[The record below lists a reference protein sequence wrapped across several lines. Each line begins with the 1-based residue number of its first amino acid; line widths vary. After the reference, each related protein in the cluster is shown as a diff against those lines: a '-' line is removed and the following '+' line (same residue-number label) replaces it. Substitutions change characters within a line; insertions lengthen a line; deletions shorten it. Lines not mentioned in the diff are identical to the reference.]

1 MKKDWKLTV
10 MDAKLLAHLNYLLL
24 FLKLRVH
31 YGLSFI
37 RSAGNT
43 LLGFNQAMEEIM
55 STDNLKSENVSDL
68 PLGKRANAAQS
79 EERNTERHIRR
90 PMSEQMKLML
100 LGTLVF
106 FFFMIFLMASIKNPD
121 LYQIDKETLII
132 INQAFNALVLLT
144 IPFLLG
150 MLGAV
155 SRILIAGLNV
165 VNQSSLILSSGLMA
179 TFSWIGIKSGVLLAI
194 VAPHFEKQGIPP
206 EGIVSSPSNFYTMA
220 LVAVLVG
227 MFSTNLY
234 LFINQKV
241 EQLTQKSNNENPNRV
256 AGGI

>member
-1 MKKDWKLTV
+1 MRTNK
-10 MDAKLLAHLNYLLL
+10 
-24 FLKLRVH
+24 
-31 YGLSFI
+31 
-37 RSAGNT
+37 

-55 STDNLKSENVSDL
+55 SADNLKNEKVSNL
-68 PLGKRANAAQS
+68 PVGKQANTTQS
-79 EERNTERHIRR
+79 EEKNTERHIRR
-90 PMSEQMKLML
+90 PMSEQMKLMY
-100 LGTLVF
+100 LGTLVSF
-106 FFFMIFLMASIKNPD
+106 VFMIFVMATIKNPD
-121 LYQIDKETLII
+121 LYKIDKETLIL

-155 SRILIAGLNV
+155 SRILISGLKV
-165 VNQSSLILSSGLMA
+165 ANQTSLILSSGLMA

-194 VAPHFEKQGIPP
+194 VAPHLEKQGIPP

-220 LVAVLVG
+220 LVAVSVG

-241 EQLTQKSNNENPNRV
+241 EQLTQKSNKENPNKSMQPT
-256 AGGI
+256 ANASAD

>member
-1 MKKDWKLTV
+1 M
-10 MDAKLLAHLNYLLL
+10 
-24 FLKLRVH
+24 
-31 YGLSFI
+31 
-37 RSAGNT
+37 SA
-43 LLGFNQAMEEIM
+43 
-55 STDNLKSENVSDL
+55 DNLNNEKVSNL
-68 PLGKRANAAQS
+68 PLGKQANTAQS
-79 EERNTERHIRR
+79 EEKNTERHFVRH
-90 PMSEQMKLML
+90 PMHEKMKLML

-106 FFFMIFLMASIKNPD
+106 FVLIIFFMASIKNPG
-121 LYQIDKETLII
+121 LYQIDKDTLIL

-165 VNQSSLILSSGLMA
+165 VNQTSLILSSGLMA

-194 VAPHFEKQGIPP
+194 VAPHLEKQGIPP

-241 EQLTQKSNNENPNRV
+241 EQLTQKSIKENPNE
-256 AGGI
+256 ALGIK

>member
-1 MKKDWKLTV
+1 MIFSEQAIYVPQT
-10 MDAKLLAHLNYLLL
+10 AQ
-24 FLKLRVH
+24 R
-31 YGLSFI
+31 I
-37 RSAGNT
+37 NT
-43 LLGFNQAMEEIM
+43 RTLGFNQAIEEMM
-55 STDNLKSENVSDL
+55 SADNLNNEKVSSL
-68 PLGKRANAAQS
+68 PLGKQANTAHS
-79 EERNTERHIRR
+79 EEKNTERHVRHSI
-90 PMSEQMKLML
+90 SEQMKLMYL
-100 LGTLVF
+100 STLVLF
-106 FFFMIFLMASIKNPD
+106 VFMIFIMASIYNPD
-121 LYQIDKETLII
+121 LYQIDKETLIL

-155 SRILIAGLNV
+155 SRILIAGLKV
-165 VNQSSLILSSGLMA
+165 VNQTSLILSSGLMA

-194 VAPHFEKQGIPP
+194 VAPHLEIQGIPP

-241 EQLTQKSNNENPNRV
+241 EQLTKKSNKETPNE
-256 AGGI
+256 ALGIK